1 MHDFALLKASK
12 TKVHPKTRMLGDS
25 AYQGQ
30 QKLHANTSI
39 PKKRSK
45 KAPLSKEDKLQNRV
59 LSSERIV
66 VENVLAML
74 KRFRIIAE
82 RYRNRRRRFGLRFSL
97 IVGLYNSELVR
108 A

>member
-1 MHDFALLKASK
+1 MHDFALLKSSK
-12 TKVHPKTRMLGDS
+12 TKIHTDTHMLGDS

-30 QKLHANTSI
+30 QKLHAKTSI

-45 KAPLSKEDKLQNRV
+45 KTPLSDEDKCQNKA

-97 IVGLYNSELVR
+97 IVGMYNAELDV
-108 A
+108 